1 MPNISPPNISCM
13 GSMLQYTG
21 KHATVCTT
29 GGPKPYRTLESPCSK
44 DHQLVPPH
52 YHMIDYLM
60 VIANTSKFP
69 QRTLQILLVYP
80 RYIHHSEPRIQ
91 SGSTSPRT
99 CTDGVRLTESCPH
112 AWSRSTHTIR
122 TTRHKRDYKRTRQAT
137 DGRRKMRRHVECA
150 WQTCVGTCDMN
161 MRANRRLPSRCHA
174 PRRCLQIRN
183 TRQHLCIICFSAY
196 TVLDTWYRYRFG
208 IGRVVPRHYLQR
220 ATSRS
225 PQAMEDPVDCDTGN
239 PMADTQVRQ
248 VFLVAGGGERKE
260 RPSARPTEYVRS
272 SSMF

>member
-99 CTDGVRLTESCPH
+99 CMMEVRLAESYPYARCRTDDSCDTQTDPWTRPKRH
-112 AWSRSTHTIR
+112 YNRTKRSVWRAAKEAFDGGPCGAAAGGHGRAGWARCAAASSAARRMTPRRKSSTSSGSEDGSSGR
-122 TTRHKRDYKRTRQAT
+122 RQRDHLGALLAEQPMLWMSSPGGRTRSQ
-137 DGRRKMRRHVECA
+137 
-150 WQTCVGTCDMN
+150 
-161 MRANRRLPSRCHA
+161 PFSSA
-174 PRRCLQIRN
+174 PLD
-183 TRQHLCIICFSAY
+183 LC
-196 TVLDTWYRYRFG
+196 
-208 IGRVVPRHYLQR
+208 
-220 ATSRS
+220 
-225 PQAMEDPVDCDTGN
+225 
-239 PMADTQVRQ
+239 
-248 VFLVAGGGERKE
+248 
-260 RPSARPTEYVRS
+260 
-272 SSMF
+272 